1 MKKNKKK
8 NDKPTN
14 KTVTN
19 NNPAENISLSEN
31 SNKRTNTM
39 NYKCVLF
46 CEDIRQEV
54 GGKMSLMGVL
64 GNKLLVPQFPLHMPK
79 FCLFIEWAEQ
89 LGKSTINLRIT
100 TPNNEQQ
107 PKILPIEVIGQAG
120 IVSRSLVVM
129 NGFIFE
135 QPGIY
140 TFEFESGGQ
149 IIGREQFSIEE
160 FKPQNATIN

>member
-1 MKKNKKK
+1 MRKKK
-8 NDKPTN
+8 VIKKVNNVTSNPSA
-14 KTVTN
+14 TVVETEN
-19 NNPAENISLSEN
+19 NN
-31 SNKRTNTM
+31 SNKRINTM

-79 FCLFIEWAEQ
+79 CCLFIEWAEQ
-89 LGKSTINLRIT
+89 LGKSVINLKIT
-100 TPNNEQQ
+100 NEGQA
-107 PKILPIEVIGQAG
+107 PRVLPIEVIGQAG

-129 NGFIFE
+129 NGFAFE
-135 QPGIY
+135 QPGVY
-140 TFEFESGGQ
+140 NFEFESNGQ
-149 IIGREQFSIEE
+149 IIGREQFTIEE

>member
-1 MKKNKKK
+1 MRKKK
-8 NDKPTN
+8 VIKKVNNVTPN
-14 KTVTN
+14 PSSTVVETDN
-19 NNPAENISLSEN
+19 NN
-31 SNKRTNTM
+31 SNKRINTM

-89 LGKSTINLRIT
+89 LGKSVINLKIT
-100 TPNNEQQ
+100 TPNEGQA
-107 PKILPIEVIGQAG
+107 PRVLPIEVIGQAG

-129 NGFIFE
+129 NGFAFE
-135 QPGIY
+135 QPGVY
-140 TFEFESGGQ
+140 NFEFESNGQ
-149 IIGREQFSIEE
+149 IIGREQFTIEE

>member
-1 MKKNKKK
+1 MRKKK
-8 NDKPTN
+8 VIKKVNNVTSNPSS
-14 KTVTN
+14 TVVETEN
-19 NNPAENISLSEN
+19 NN
-31 SNKRTNTM
+31 SNKRINTM

-89 LGKSTINLRIT
+89 LGKSVINLKIT
-100 TPNNEQQ
+100 TPNEGQA
-107 PKILPIEVIGQAG
+107 PRVLPIEVIGQAG

-129 NGFIFE
+129 NGFAFE
-135 QPGIY
+135 QPGVY
-140 TFEFESGGQ
+140 NFEFESNGQ
-149 IIGREQFSIEE
+149 IIGREQFTIEE